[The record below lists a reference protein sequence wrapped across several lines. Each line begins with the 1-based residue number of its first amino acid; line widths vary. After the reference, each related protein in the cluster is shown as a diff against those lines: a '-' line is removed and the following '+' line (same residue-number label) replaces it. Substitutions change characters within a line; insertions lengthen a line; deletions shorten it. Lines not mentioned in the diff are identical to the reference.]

1 MLDQRDDLSLIQL
14 KQHIKDLDFKIQFM
28 TEEAARDKEQI
39 AKLKYEKTMT
49 PQVDSMIQTKMLQ
62 KEYQIKYE
70 KARDENI
77 TLKAIQ
83 LKQSNALISQRKMS
97 KETELD
103 SLIQELRHSKEK
115 NYELQFTIKKMDK
128 VTTDLVNANAIL
140 KQKLRNLKNKNLKM
154 VTGNSGTDDIMINYT
169 G

>member
-1 MLDQRDDLSLIQL
+1 
-14 KQHIKDLDFKIQFM
+14 
-28 TEEAARDKEQI
+28 
-39 AKLKYEKTMT
+39 
-49 PQVDSMIQTKMLQ
+49 
-62 KEYQIKYE
+62 
-70 KARDENI
+70 
-77 TLKAIQ
+77 
-83 LKQSNALISQRKMS
+83 MS